1 MCNII
6 FDVNDNRT
14 FLYFG
19 INQIQFFGELMN
31 LFPSYKKYKHAH

>member
-14 FLYFG
+14 FLHFG
-19 INQIQFFGELMN
+19 INQKLFFGELMN
-31 LFPSYKKYKHAH
+31 LFPSYKKYKRAH